1 MVNQSHSSMTT
12 DESHL
17 IEQVK
22 QGSHTAFRRLYDI
35 HVTPLYRFMRQF
47 ESNTD
52 HVEEWVQ
59 RAFIKA
65 YININQFEQTAKFST
80 WLFRLALNEMKMDRR
95 TLTIIPLET
104 VYDEDYSSVNSEEE
118 FEWKDLMKSW
128 LSELSETKRMVFLLY
143 EVEGY
148 SHAEI
153 ARMLGVGES
162 TSRTILT
169 RTKQF
174 LQIQWQKSTEA

>member
-1 MVNQSHSSMTT
+1 MH
-12 DESHL
+12 
-17 IEQVK
+17 I
-22 QGSHTAFRRLYDI
+22 
-35 HVTPLYRFMRQF
+35 TPLYRFMRQF
-47 ESNTD
+47 ETD
-52 HVEEWVQ
+52 SDQVEEWVQ

-65 YININQFEQTAKFST
+65 YINIGQFERTAKFST

-95 TLTIIPLET
+95 TMAIIPLET
-104 VYDEDYSSVNSEEE
+104 VYDEDYSAVNTNEE
-118 FEWKDLMKSW
+118 FEWNDLMKAW
-128 LSELSETKRMVFLLY
+128 LAELSETKRMVFLLY

-153 ARMLGVGES
+153 AKMLGVGES

-174 LQIQWQKSTEA
+174 LQTQWQRSREI

>member
-1 MVNQSHSSMTT
+1 MTT
-12 DESHL
+12 DESH
-17 IEQVK
+17 IVEQAK
-22 QGSHTAFRRLYDI
+22 QGSHAAFRMLYDI
-35 HVTPLYRFMRQF
+35 HITPLYRFMRQF

-52 HVEEWVQ
+52 LVEEWAQ

-65 YININQFEQTAKFST
+65 YLNISQFEQSAKFST

-95 TLTIIPLET
+95 TLAIIPLET
-104 VYDEDYSSVNSEEE
+104 VYDEDYSSVNSDEE
-118 FEWKDLMKSW
+118 FEWNDLMKAW

-174 LQIQWQKSTEA
+174 LQTQWQKSQKL

>member
-1 MVNQSHSSMTT
+1 MP
-12 DESHL
+12 DEAQY
-17 IEQVK
+17 IEKAK
-22 QGSHTAFRRLYDI
+22 QGSHTAFRRLYDL

-47 ESNTD
+47 ETD
-52 HVEEWVQ
+52 SDQVEEWVQ

-65 YININQFEQTAKFST
+65 YINIGQFEKTAKFST

-95 TLTIIPLET
+95 TMAIIPLET
-104 VYDEDYSSVNSEEE
+104 VYDEDYSSVSTNED
-118 FEWKDLMKSW
+118 FEWNDLMKAW
-128 LSELSETKRMVFLLY
+128 LAELSETKRMVFLLY
-143 EVEGY
+143 EVGGY

-153 ARMLGVGES
+153 AKMLGVGES

-174 LQIQWQKSTEA
+174 LQIQWQKSREIQ

>member
-1 MVNQSHSSMTT
+1 MQT

-17 IEQVK
+17 VEQAN
-22 QGSHTAFRRLYDI
+22 QGSHTAFRRLYEMHI
-35 HVTPLYRFMRQF
+35 TPLYRFMRQF

-52 HVEEWVQ
+52 NIEEWAQ

-65 YININQFEQTAKFST
+65 YLNISHFEQSSRFST
-80 WLFRLALNEMKMDRR
+80 WLFRLALNEMKMDKR
-95 TLTIIPLET
+95 TLAIIPLET
-104 VYDEDYSSVNSEEE
+104 VYDEDYSSVSSDVE
-118 FEWKDLMKSW
+118 FEWNDLMKAW
-128 LSELSETKRMVFLLY
+128 LSELSETKRLVFLLY

-153 ARMLGVGES
+153 ATMLGVGES

-174 LQIQWQKSTEA
+174 LQKQWQKSQEL

>member
-1 MVNQSHSSMTT
+1 MMT
-12 DESHL
+12 DESL
-17 IEQVK
+17 YVEKAK
-22 QGSHTAFRRLYDI
+22 QGNHAAFHRLYDMHI
-35 HVTPLYRFMRQF
+35 TPLYRFMRQF
-47 ESNTD
+47 ESD
-52 HVEEWVQ
+52 GDQVEEWVQ

-65 YININQFEQTAKFST
+65 YININQFEQSAKFST

-95 TLTIIPLET
+95 SMAIIPLET
-104 VYDEDYSSVNSEEE
+104 VYDEDYSTTGTDEE
-118 FEWKDLMKSW
+118 FEWNDLMKAW
-128 LSELSETKRMVFLLY
+128 LSDLSETKRMVFLLY

-153 ARMLGVGES
+153 SRMLGVGES

-174 LQIQWQKSTEA
+174 LQKQWQKSREM

>member
-1 MVNQSHSSMTT
+1 MN
-12 DESHL
+12 DEQL
-17 IEQVK
+17 FIQRAQ
-22 QGSHTAFRRLYDI
+22 QGSHAAFKRLYEL

-47 ESNTD
+47 ERDSD
-52 HVEEWVQ
+52 QIEEWVQ

-65 YININQFEQTAKFST
+65 YTNIRQFEGTGKFSS

-95 TLTIIPLET
+95 RTTVIPLET
-104 VYDEDYSSVNSEEE
+104 VFDEDYSPSDTATDIHDH
-118 FEWKDLMKSW
+118 FEWNELMKSW
-128 LSELSETKRMVFLLY
+128 LSSLSETKRMVFVLY

-153 ARMLGVGES
+153 AQMLGVGES

-174 LQIQWQKSTEA
+174 LQTQWKKANEF

>member
-1 MVNQSHSSMTT
+1 MTE
-12 DESHL
+12 ESL
-17 IEQVK
+17 LVK
-22 QGSHTAFRRLYDI
+22 KSKEGSHVAFRQLYEMHI
-35 HVTPLYRFMRQF
+35 TPLYRFMRQF
-47 ESNTD
+47 ETD
-52 HVEEWVQ
+52 TDQLEEWVQ

-65 YININQFEQTAKFST
+65 YINISQFEQSAKFST
-80 WLFRLALNEMKMDRR
+80 WLFRLALNEMKMDKRSMA
-95 TLTIIPLET
+95 IIPLET
-104 VYDEDYSSVNSEEE
+104 VYDEDYSPSNNDEE
-118 FEWKDLMKSW
+118 FEWNDLMKAW

-174 LQIQWQKSTEA
+174 LQVQWQKSREM

>member
-1 MVNQSHSSMTT
+1 MP
-12 DESHL
+12 DESQH
-17 IEQVK
+17 IEKAK
-22 QGSHTAFRRLYDI
+22 QGSHAAFRRLYDMHI
-35 HVTPLYRFMRQF
+35 TPLYRFMRQF
-47 ESNTD
+47 ETD
-52 HVEEWVQ
+52 SDQVEEWVQ

-65 YININQFEQTAKFST
+65 YINIGQFERTAKFST

-95 TLTIIPLET
+95 TMAIIPLET
-104 VYDEDYSSVNSEEE
+104 VYDEDYSAVNTNEE
-118 FEWKDLMKSW
+118 FEWNDLMKAW
-128 LSELSETKRMVFLLY
+128 LAELSETKRMVFLLY

-153 ARMLGVGES
+153 AKMLGVGES

-174 LQIQWQKSTEA
+174 LQTQWQRSREI

>member
-1 MVNQSHSSMTT
+1 MP
-12 DESHL
+12 DEAQY
-17 IEQVK
+17 IEKAK
-22 QGSHTAFRRLYDI
+22 QGSHTAFRRLYDL

-47 ESNTD
+47 ETD
-52 HVEEWVQ
+52 SDQVEEWVQ

-65 YININQFEQTAKFST
+65 YINIGQFEKTAKFST

-95 TLTIIPLET
+95 TMAIIPLET
-104 VYDEDYSSVNSEEE
+104 VYDEDYSSVRTNED
-118 FEWKDLMKSW
+118 FEWNDLMKAW
-128 LSELSETKRMVFLLY
+128 LAELSETKRMVFLLY

-153 ARMLGVGES
+153 AKMLGVGES

-174 LQIQWQKSTEA
+174 LQIQWQKSREIH

>member
-1 MVNQSHSSMTT
+1 MP
-12 DESHL
+12 DEAQY
-17 IEQVK
+17 IEKAK
-22 QGSHTAFRRLYDI
+22 QGSHTAFRRLYDL

-47 ESNTD
+47 ETD
-52 HVEEWVQ
+52 SDQVEEWVQ

-65 YININQFEQTAKFST
+65 YINIGQFEKTAKFST

-95 TLTIIPLET
+95 TMAIIPLET
-104 VYDEDYSSVNSEEE
+104 VYDEDYSSVSTNED
-118 FEWKDLMKSW
+118 FEWNDLMKAW
-128 LSELSETKRMVFLLY
+128 LAELSETKRMVFLLY

-153 ARMLGVGES
+153 AKMLGVGES

-174 LQIQWQKSTEA
+174 LQIQWQKSREIQ

>member
-1 MVNQSHSSMTT
+1 MN
-12 DESHL
+12 DEQIL
-17 IEQVK
+17 IQRTQ
-22 QGSHTAFRRLYDI
+22 QGSHAAFKRLYEL
-35 HVTPLYRFMRQF
+35 HVTPLFRFMRQF
-47 ESNTD
+47 DRDSD
-52 HVEEWVQ
+52 QIEEWVQ

-65 YININQFEQTAKFST
+65 YTNIRQFEGTGKFSS

-95 TLTIIPLET
+95 SAAIIPLET
-104 VYDEDYSSVNSEEE
+104 VFDEDYSPEYDTNEYDH
-118 FEWKDLMKSW
+118 FEWHDLMKSW
-128 LSELSETKRMVFLLY
+128 LSSLSDTKRMVFILY

-174 LQIQWQKSTEA
+174 LQTQWKKANEF

>member
-1 MVNQSHSSMTT
+1 
-12 DESHL
+12 
-17 IEQVK
+17 
-22 QGSHTAFRRLYDI
+22 
-35 HVTPLYRFMRQF
+35 MRQF
-47 ESNTD
+47 ESD
-52 HVEEWVQ
+52 SDQVEEWVQ

-65 YININQFEQTAKFST
+65 YTNIGQFEQTAKFST

-95 TLTIIPLET
+95 TMAIIPLET
-104 VYDEDYSSVNSEEE
+104 VYDEDYSAVNTNEE
-118 FEWKDLMKSW
+118 FEWNDLMKTW
-128 LSELSETKRMVFLLY
+128 LAELSETKRMVFLLY

-148 SHAEI
+148 SHSEI

-174 LQIQWQKSTEA
+174 LQTQWQRSREL